1 LEDDIRQSIYDDA
14 DNYDITRELSRSQ
27 INEIKELEAE
37 LFLIHYGII
46 VPLDFVVNRD
56 NNWEYTDG
64 ADNKINL
71 IVNQDGS
78 KTVLL
83 NGTPTLKN
91 PKYEDVD
98 WDEMSENISERIS
111 EIDDEIIGI
120 KDEPDGDPDE
130 DEIEELVEDRLSEIK
145 DDPISILDDYGMS
158 YDNFINIKQL
168 KDDLVGDADYG
179 VISHYD
185 GNYEEINI
193 NGEDFIVFRID

>member
-1 LEDDIRQSIYDDA
+1 
-14 DNYDITRELSRSQ
+14 
-27 INEIKELEAE
+27 
-37 LFLIHYGII
+37 
-46 VPLDFVVNRD
+46 VVNRE

-64 ADNKINL
+64 ANNKINL

-91 PKYEDVD
+91 PKYEDID

-111 EIDDEIIGI
+111 DIEYDIVRI
-120 KDEPDGDPDE
+120 KDDPDGDPDE
-130 DEIEELVEDRLSEIK
+130 DEVESALEDRLGEIK

-168 KDDLVGDADYG
+168 KDDLVGDADYD

-185 GNYEEINI
+185 GTYDNYRLVPIAKYYYSLNFGI
-193 NGEDFIVFRID
+193 QLKW